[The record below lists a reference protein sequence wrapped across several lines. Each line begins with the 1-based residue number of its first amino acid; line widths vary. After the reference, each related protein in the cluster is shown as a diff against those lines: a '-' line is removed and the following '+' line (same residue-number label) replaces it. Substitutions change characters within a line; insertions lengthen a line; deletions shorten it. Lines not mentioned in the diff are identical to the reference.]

1 MAKLTPIIN
10 EAFSQYAGAVLQSR
24 ALVDVRDCLK
34 PSARQIFYCLYTDK
48 FLPSKPFKKTLKAI
62 GSIARIYIHGD
73 SSAEGVIMRA
83 SQPFAMRYPLIEVE
97 GNNGHLQMSGTWAAP
112 RYTSSRLSP
121 FSVCLFQDLEK
132 NTISEWRDNY
142 DDTEQYPT
150 VLPSKGFYN
159 IVNGTFGIGIGA
171 ASSIPQ
177 FNLRDVNEALIKLL
191 WNPNAT
197 FEELYCVPD
206 FATGAMLLNADEVK
220 ESMRNGTGAACKL
233 RSVVEYDE
241 NECCLVVREIPFGVY
256 TNTICKEL
264 DNIIERTDNPG
275 IERYNDLTGQTI
287 NIKIYLAKRANIAR
301 VLKFL
306 YKNTSLQSHYSI
318 NMTMLEQG
326 RFPRVF
332 GWKEALQNHLE
343 HEINVYRSGYKYD
356 LDKAK
361 DRLHIVEGIIR
372 AISILEEVIECI
384 KSSSSS
390 TNAKDEL
397 VRRFGFSIPQA
408 EAILKITLARL
419 ARLEVAKYEKEAE
432 ELRAQIAWL
441 EILLGDDCGP
451 LYREIEK
458 GFRTVMDKFGDNR
471 RTQVLNIERDEEETP
486 VDEKILTAYL
496 TNYNNLYI
504 SETSTLVKQAR
515 GGVGKRIKLDEG
527 EVITF
532 SAIENNI
539 KPVILFSSLGRAF
552 KCNLN
557 DFPIDQKVNL
567 HGYYELLA
575 DEKICYMAGNSNKN
589 YFVFVTRDGQIKRT
603 LVSEYDTRIKR
614 GIAAIKLREGDSI
627 VSVMEA
633 DNGDTIAIATE
644 DAHMVMFKVDD
655 VPATGRATSGV
666 KGITLKNLTKVCD
679 AGIINIETKEIV
691 TATEKGFAKATPIN
705 EFTLG
710 SRGNLGVLCH
720 ALKDDDKLSAFIPI
734 GVKEREGRSA
744 LNVIASK
751 SVIKISL
758 ADIPL
763 SGRNTLGLKTIKL
776 RDNEQVMEIF
786 YE

>member
-1 MAKLTPIIN
+1 MAQLTPILN
-10 EAFSQYAGAVLQSR
+10 ESFTQYAGAVLQSR

-83 SQPFAMRYPLIEVE
+83 SQPFAMRYPLVEVE

-191 WNPNAT
+191 WNPDAT

-241 NECCLVVREIPFGVY
+241 NERCLVVREIPFGVY

-264 DNIIERTDNPG
+264 DAIIERTDNPG

-326 RFPRVF
+326 RFPQVF

-343 HEINVYRSGYKYD
+343 HEINVYRNGYKYD

-390 TNAKDEL
+390 ANAKDEL
-397 VRRFGFSIPQA
+397 VRRFEFSIPQA

-432 ELRAQIAWL
+432 ELRAQISWL

-458 GFRTVMDKFGDNR
+458 GFRTVMDKFGDAR
-471 RTQVLNIERDEEETP
+471 RTQVLNVEKEEDETP
-486 VDEKILTAYL
+486 IDEKILTAYV
-496 TNYNNLYI
+496 TNQNNFYI
-504 SETSTLVKQAR
+504 TETSTLVKQAR
-515 GGVGKRIKLDEG
+515 GGVGKKIKLNPD

-532 SAIENNI
+532 SAMETNL
-539 KPVILFSSLGRAF
+539 KPVLLFSSLGRAF
-552 KCNLN
+552 RCDLN
-557 DFPIDQKVNL
+557 DFPIGAKFSL
-567 HGYYELLA
+567 HEHLDLTTDERICLMVGDNRKDYY
-575 DEKICYMAGNSNKN
+575 
-589 YFVFVTRDGQIKRT
+589 VFVTKNGLVKKTSATEYLSRT
-603 LVSEYDTRIKR
+603 KR
-614 GIAAIKLREGDSI
+614 GITAIKLKEDDSI
-627 VSVMEA
+627 VAVLEA
-633 DNGDTIAIATE
+633 NNDDTLAIATE
-644 DAHMVMFKVDD
+644 DAHMVMFKVSD
-655 VPATGRATSGV
+655 VPATGRVTAGV
-666 KGITLKNLTKVCD
+666 KGVTLKNLTKVSD

-691 TATEKGFAKATPIN
+691 TATKKGYAKATPID

-710 SRGNLGVLCH
+710 SRGNMGVICH
-720 ALKDDDKLSAFIPI
+720 NLRDDDSLSAFVPLTLQARQGHTDLTVAATRSIIKIAVSDIPTSSRNTV
-734 GVKEREGRSA
+734 GVKT
-744 LNVIASK
+744 
-751 SVIKISL
+751 ISL
-758 ADIPL
+758 ND
-763 SGRNTLGLKTIKL
+763 
-776 RDNEQVMEIF
+776 DEQVMEIF